1 MRARTRAMCQS
12 NVSTRPRSLFFGEE
26 VVCSVCGPGLLGAC
40 VVFEVVGEVGSV
52 HVGELLLV
60 SGGAGQFVCDGGV
73 EVAGGD
79 FRCAS
84 QQVCSLGEEM
94 CEFGA
99 QVVGGGG
106 AWSPVAGGSGG
117 HEVGSPFVVVGGSRV
132 WSVSWC
138 FIRWVAIGGVRRSR

>member
-106 AWSPVAGGSGG
+106 AWSPGGWWFG
-117 HEVGSPFVVVGGSRV
+117 
-132 WSVSWC
+132 WS
-138 FIRWVAIGGVRRSR
+138 